1 MLGGRAVRH
10 AAMLGD
16 LACARAHVHSTLAC
30 FAYAVHVWPVHPMQ
44 GGWPQVTRPLREVGG
59 EGWRGFGCDQ
69 RQSCAGQTRGGVR
82 GILA

>member
-44 GGWPQVTRPLREVGG
+44 GGWPQVTRPFAKWVGK
-59 EGWRGFGCDQ
+59 
-69 RQSCAGQTRGGVR
+69 GGGASGVTSANPAQVKLV
-82 GILA
+82 GACEEY